1 MILDKVPAVQQLS
14 RDEKW
19 ELIDELWQQL
29 LPPPD
34 HEPRPEIVALLEAR
48 MKEYQQDPS
57 QGSPWSEAKARLRA
71 ARRA

>member
-1 MILDKVPAVQQLS
+1 MRSLTLEQRLS

-48 MKEYQQDPS
+48 IEEYRRDPAV
-57 QGSPWSEAKARLRA
+57 GSSWAEAKARLRV
-71 ARRA
+71 ARGA